1 MENIQEACWNVIMSC
16 LDSSNQLSIKII
28 KMVYNHYLW
37 KLVEVVANLMAPSYR
52 QLQNSGKLEEF
63 DDALVHL
70 IYSASIQ
77 LYQEGT
83 NCFR

>member
-1 MENIQEACWNVIMSC
+1 MSC

-63 DDALVHL
+63 DDALVHWGSYGVSIC
-70 IYSASIQ
+70 IYV
-77 LYQEGT
+77 YG
-83 NCFR
+83 NDD